1 MFNTMNFL
9 KAAGALLGAFLF
21 FLVAHTASNA
31 LYTMGAGHAAAEGEG
46 ETHVAMMTA
55 APGGVGGGDAEE
67 AAPAEEAV
75 TVALGEGDAAKG
87 EKVFG
92 KCKACHK
99 VDGKN
104 ATGPHLDGVVGRAI
118 AGVEGFAY
126 SDAFKAHGDVWTLE
140 HLDGYLTNPK
150 EYIPGNKMSFAGLPK
165 AEDRANLIAYLESLG
180 G

>member
-1 MFNTMNFL
+1 MFNTMNIL
-9 KAAGALLGAFLF
+9 KAAGAVLGAFLF
-21 FLVAHTASNA
+21 FLVANTASNA
-31 LYTMGAGHAAAEGEG
+31 LYSMGAGHAAAEGEG
-46 ETHVAMMTA
+46 EPQMAMMTA
-55 APGGVGGGDAEE
+55 APGGVGGGDAAEAPKEE
-67 AAPAEEAV
+67 APV
-75 TVALGEGDAAKG
+75 VALGEGDPAKG

-104 ATGPHLDGVVGRAI
+104 ATGPHLDGVVGRPI
-118 AGVEGFAY
+118 ASVADFSY
-126 SDAFKAHGDVWTLE
+126 SDAFKAHGDSWTLE

>member
-1 MFNTMNFL
+1 MFNTMNIL
-9 KAAGALLGAFLF
+9 KAAGAVLGAFLF
-21 FLVAHTASNA
+21 FLVAGTASKG
-31 LYTMGAGHAAAEGEG
+31 LYSMGSGHAAHAEGEA
-46 ETHVAMMTA
+46 EVAMMSA
-55 APGGVGGGDAEE
+55 APGGVGGE
-67 AAPAEEAV
+67 AADEAPAEEVV

-99 VDGKN
+99 IDGKN

-118 AGVEGFAY
+118 GGVEGFAY
-126 SDAFKAHGDVWTLE
+126 SDALKTHGDSWTLE
-140 HLDGYLTNPK
+140 HLDAYLTNPK

-165 AEDRANLIAYLESLG
+165 PEDRANLIAYLESLG

>member
-9 KAAGALLGAFLF
+9 KAAGAVLGAFLF
-21 FLVAHTASNA
+21 FLVAGTAA
-31 LYTMGAGHAAAEGEG
+31 KGLYTMGGGHEAAAEGET
-46 ETHVAMMTA
+46 EVAMMTA
-55 APGGVGGGDAEE
+55 APGGVGGGDAA
-67 AAPAEEAV
+67 AAPKEEEV
-75 TVALGEGDAAKG
+75 VVALGEGDPAKG

-104 ATGPHLDGVVGRAI
+104 ATGPHLDGVVGRPI
-118 AGVEGFAY
+118 AGVADFAY
-126 SDAFKAHGDVWTLE
+126 SDAFKAHGDTWTLE

-165 AEDRANLIAYLESLG
+165 AEDRANVIAYLESLG